1 MNQTNIRMG
10 HIGWLRKNEDYPALV
25 VMSQILGVGF
35 SSRLVNSIRV
45 DKGLAY
51 FVGSNYDTGYDV
63 PGIFQISC
71 GTKSK
76 TTMTAIEGILEE
88 VEKMRTTEVT
98 DEELE
103 RAIDG
108 FINSSVFDYDTKGGI
123 LSRALRYEYYD
134 YPQNLVEQLIAG
146 IRKTTKAG
154 VKRVANKYLHPEK
167 FTLIA
172 VGKASDF
179 DKPWRTLRDVTEIDI
194 AIPAPSAEPVPEAG
208 GEDIAKAKE
217 ILADVVKAYGGL
229 EKLKSARNLVAK
241 GQFSVNTP
249 VWDDANGNYAVSRF
263 ARQDAAR
270 YNTSSDGHEDEPS
283 L

>member
-179 DKPWRTLRDVTEIDI
+179 DNPLRTLRDVTEIDI
-194 AIPAPSAEPVPEAG
+194 AIPALSAEPVPEAG
-208 GEDIAKAKE
+208 GEDRVKAK
-217 ILADVVKAYGGL
+217 
-229 EKLKSARNLVAK
+229 
-241 GQFSVNTP
+241 
-249 VWDDANGNYAVSRF
+249 
-263 ARQDAAR
+263 
-270 YNTSSDGHEDEPS
+270 
-283 L
+283 